1 MKIFCGIEK
10 TGIKKESTNA
20 LMSRDVTATY
30 NNIKEWGA
38 EIRILTINFFKHSI
52 LFTDFT
58 DKNNV
63 PNRNINS
70 EEDIIGK

>member
-10 TGIKKESTNA
+10 TGIKKENA
-20 LMSRDVTATY
+20 LMSRNVTATK
-30 NNIKEWGA
+30 ITLRSG
-38 EIRILTINFFKHSI
+38 EIRILITNFYKHSI

-70 EEDIIGK
+70 EESIIGKLTI